1 MNERVARA
9 RTLEPVPTPPS
20 QSTLLQPLSALDI
33 SQLDVSTWDSST
45 HSFSTHNFSAHDPS
59 THSFSANEES
69 PLGFGVNNY
78 SPLTSEP
85 QFYNTN
91 TAGYPSTETSMGNP
105 TWLASNPHGASVQ
118 NPNMFGYSAHDSG
131 ACSFNP
137 NDGSLIGFGIDNQ
150 GPHNLEPRS
159 YDINTAGNSSTEPN
173 MGNLTWAAG
182 DDATLSTNPD
192 IDDAGE
198 YMRDLIDFPD
208 LFDNVDPA
216 FRKTL
221 VWPSAAQ
228 DVSTEAESTDV
239 QWPTAWRESEN
250 PLAEDDF
257 MGFDKLMGLDNQ
269 EALQYQPGFI
279 GGSLPLQGDI
289 PLHIDDHVSVV
300 ADTIISNLP
309 DIPRPEPEPLYN
321 PYRDGAEPAYVR
333 IATAEGTEY
342 RYASAGGIVQKA
354 GWGKT
359 PWQKAREENEEKYG
373 GCKWGRWGTKQEWED
388 AHWMATSKAS
398 QGCLQKLLETE
409 RYANNP
415 PKFRT
420 IKNLLS
426 IIEKE
431 MAVFGGPKFNIEEI
445 RLAEAPNDRHTLVYR
460 CLEKTGDHL
469 LGTARFAGKM
479 AFALVI
485 KFGKDGIRRYD
496 NFESADYWNLRQRIL
511 EPGTTLGAVILMSDA
526 TNLSLFS
533 GDVSAHAVYM
543 SLANIDKSIREDIS
557 SGAWL
562 LVAILPKGKWDK
574 TLASMGKMTDERR
587 ATLTNLLDRRLIH
600 RGLEIVTR
608 PLRRTA
614 PHEALDPE
622 GLTRY
627 VLYDMSIYGA
637 DLLEQCNLAGLGP
650 NNCPQCQAKGQKL
663 GECQCQPPRSSESIL
678 GSIKKVLMDF
688 HRAYGRYPDPL
699 EFLNAGKKYDL
710 NGVQRPFWRKLP
722 GFDIARVLSPDLLH
736 GVHKLF
742 FDHFHRWNVNALGA
756 EEFDTRLKAQPTTP
770 GERSFP
776 QGVSRLTQLS
786 GKDHRALE
794 RVHLAIVANAPE
806 QHEGGNGSSKLT
818 KATRAIMD
826 CIFLSQLP
834 VHSDK
839 TLAAFDEAYRVYQ
852 ANKSIWVQNK
862 SKKSKK
868 GKLIVRWAI
877 PKEHIIRHVPEHIR
891 LKGTCDNYNTE
902 TMEHL
907 HVPTL
912 KEPYRA
918 SNHKEWIRQVVRY
931 VFRREVMKNY
941 DEWMMWLQGMMDTE
955 MADGSAQV
963 DEDEDEGAADEG
975 QDEVDEEQIGMTS
988 AFEPPRVGSSVEVGA
1003 EDEDEDQDQDEEGEE
1018 EEQQDLDQHLSP
1030 DKLPESPESRVVG
1043 RQHLQAQTRHA
1054 PSINTAHGGDSEL
1067 GFPTALTPLYRA
1079 AKYPNVKALCIGAV
1093 ARDMGFPKLL
1103 QHLQAHPYFASI
1115 PIQIH
1120 GGTQIS
1126 LWNILRVHVP
1136 ASLYSPTETIERIHC
1151 HSGLDKKTPEKRSDA
1166 IFYLPTTSPIRI
1178 RVPEEEIL
1186 HNYAVGRLLLL
1197 FALKPSHEVP
1207 HPLLM
1212 AYVQRFSA
1220 IPQTPSGNNGFYA
1233 VAKMQRRGS
1242 PCYEAIAASQIARP
1256 CPLAPRFKGPAARG
1270 VVGHESLEHYQEF
1283 YINRYR
1289 TPRNFFFLLSSM
1301 D

>member
-1 MNERVARA
+1 MNERAACVQA
-9 RTLEPVPTPPS
+9 LEPVPPPPS
-20 QSTLLQPLSALDI
+20 QPVVLQALSTLSV
-33 SQLDVSTWDSST
+33 SQHDVSTWDSSMHGFGT
-45 HSFSTHNFSAHDPS
+45 RGFSAHDPS
-59 THSFSANEES
+59 TCSFSANEES
-69 PLGFGVNNY
+69 PLGFSVNNCH
-78 SPLTSEP
+78 SLDLEP
-85 QFYNTN
+85 QFYNAN
-91 TAGYPSTETSMGNP
+91 AAGFPSTETGVGNP
-105 TWLASNPHGASVQ
+105 TWLASNPPNASTHNPSPPGDGTRDSSTQ
-118 NPNMFGYSAHDSG
+118 NSDPNNG
-131 ACSFNP
+131 N
-137 NDGSLIGFGIDNQ
+137 LLGFGANNYLTNQ
-150 GPHNLEPRS
+150 
-159 YDINTAGNSSTEPN
+159 DV
-173 MGNLTWAAG
+173 
-182 DDATLSTNPD
+182 DDAD
-192 IDDAGE
+192 E

-208 LFDNVDPA
+208 LFDNVNPA
-216 FRKTL
+216 SFA
-221 VWPSAAQ
+221 WPSATQ
-228 DVSTEAESTDV
+228 DVSIETEGMDTP
-239 QWPTAWRESEN
+239 WPTTWRESEN

-257 MGFDKLMGLDNQ
+257 MGFDRLMGLNDQ
-269 EALQYQPGFI
+269 ETLQYQPESV
-279 GGSLPLQGDI
+279 GGSSCLPLHSNI
-289 PLHIDDHVSVV
+289 PLHPGGHVSVA
-300 ADTIISNLP
+300 ADATIN
-309 DIPRPEPEPLYN
+309 DYIPRPKPEPLYN
-321 PYRDGAEPAYVR
+321 PYQDGAEPAYVR
-333 IATAEGTEY
+333 IVTPEGTEY
-342 RYASAGGIVQKA
+342 RHASAGGIVQTA

-398 QGCLQKLLETE
+398 QGCLQKLLETAH
-409 RYANNP
+409 YASDP

-420 IKNLLS
+420 VKNLLS

-445 RLAEAPNDRHTLVYR
+445 RLAEAPNDRHMLVYR

-479 AFALVI
+479 AFAPVV
-485 KFGKDGIRRYD
+485 KFGNDGIRRYD
-496 NFESADYWNLRQRIL
+496 NVESADYWNLQQRVL
-511 EPGTTLGAVILMSDA
+511 ASRTTLGAVILMSDA
-526 TNLSLFS
+526 TSLSLFS
-533 GDVSAHAVYM
+533 GDVSAHGVYM

-587 ATLTNLLDRRLIH
+587 VMLANLLDRRLIH

-608 PLRRTA
+608 PLRCKI

-678 GSIKKVLMDF
+678 ASIKKVLTDF
-688 HRAYGRYPDPL
+688 HKAYGRYPDPL
-699 EFLNAGKKYDL
+699 EFLNAGKKFDL

-722 GFDIARVLSPDLLH
+722 GFDIARVLSLDLLH
-736 GVHKLF
+736 G
-742 FDHFHRWNVNALGA
+742 
-756 EEFDTRLKAQPTTP
+756 EFDTRLKAQPTTP

-839 TLAAFDEAYRVYQ
+839 TLAAFEEAYRVYQ
-852 ANKSIWVQNK
+852 ANKDIWVQNK

-877 PKEHIIRHVPEHIR
+877 PKEHIVRHVPEHIR

-918 SNHKEWIRQVVRY
+918 SNHREWIKQVVCY

-941 DEWMMWLQGMMDTE
+941 EEWMRWLQGTMDAE
-955 MADGSAQV
+955 MADGSAQT
-963 DEDEDEGAADEG
+963 DEDKDEDKGAADEEG
-975 QDEVDEEQIGMTS
+975 EDEVDEEQIGMAS
-988 AFEPPRVGSSVEVGA
+988 AFEPPRVGNSVEIGA
-1003 EDEDEDQDQDEEGEE
+1003 EDEDEDEGEGGEQGEQDEQGT
-1018 EEQQDLDQHLSP
+1018 DQHLS
-1030 DKLPESPESRVVG
+1030 PESPESRVVG
-1043 RQHLQAQTRHA
+1043 RLHLQTQTGPGTGHTM
-1054 PSINTAHGGDSEL
+1054 STNTAHGGDSEL
-1067 GFPTALTPLYRA
+1067 GFPSTPTPLYRA

-1103 QHLQAHPYFASI
+1103 QHLQAHPYFTSL
-1115 PIQIH
+1115 PIRIH

-1178 RVPEEEIL
+1178 RVPEEETL

-1197 FALKPSHEVP
+1197 FALKPTHEEP

-1212 AYVQRFSA
+1212 AYVQRFST
-1220 IPQTPSGNNGFYA
+1220 IPQTPSRNNGFYA
-1233 VAKMQRRGS
+1233 VTKMQRRGL
-1242 PCYEAIAASQIARP
+1242 PCYEVVAASQIARP
-1256 CPLAPRFKGPAARG
+1256 CPLTPRFKGPAARG

-1283 YINRYR
+1283 YINQYR